1 MLLKLFA
8 RTEETGHDGP
18 YRQVSDAGNFAIRRL
33 FKFTHYQDLAV
44 LRLQSLY
51 SIAQYLQFGSFN
63 QLVLSVGFASAH
75 VARFFVERND
85 RSTRRR
91 FRAKPGSVSVTHD
104 REQPSLRI
112 ALPIAVTESKGAEI

>member
-8 RTEETGHDGP
+8 RTEETGHDG
-18 YRQVSDAGNFAIRRL
+18 
-33 FKFTHYQDLAV
+33 
-44 LRLQSLY
+44 LY

-91 FRAKPGSVSVTHD
+91 FHAEPGSVSVTHD

-112 ALPIAVTESKGAEI
+112 ALPIAVTGGAIKYSKS